1 MYSRDYAG
9 KTVNFEASGGLKN
22 SSLMMQDQETDTYW
36 SIMEGEAV
44 AGELA
49 GSKLIELPV
58 GERISWRHWRAKHP
72 DTLVLS
78 VNGEEHGENGY
89 QQYLQDPKGFL
100 GQVAKDD
107 RLATKEPIFAF
118 HLEGGAYA
126 VRQKDVEN
134 GKTVTLES
142 GDAVFL
148 FRKRGSSMFQS
159 TRAFISEAGFEE
171 RGGAWSEKA
180 TGAVFDPEA
189 GSFGEVEVLTGFDTF
204 WYNFSLNNPN
214 TTLLK

>member
-1 MYSRDYAG
+1 M
-9 KTVNFEASGGLKN
+9 NFEASGGLKN
-22 SSLMMQDQETDTYW
+22 SSLIMQDQETDTYW

-58 GERISWRHWRAKHP
+58 RERISWRHWRAKHP

-118 HLEGGAYA
+118 HHGGRRLRRSAEGC
-126 VRQKDVEN
+126 RKRKDRN
-134 GKTVTLES
+134 TRKRR
-142 GDAVFL
+142 DAVFL

-159 TRAFISEAGFEE
+159 TRAFVSEAGFEE

-204 WYNFSLNNPN
+204 WYNFSLNDPN
-214 TTLLK
+214 TTLLE